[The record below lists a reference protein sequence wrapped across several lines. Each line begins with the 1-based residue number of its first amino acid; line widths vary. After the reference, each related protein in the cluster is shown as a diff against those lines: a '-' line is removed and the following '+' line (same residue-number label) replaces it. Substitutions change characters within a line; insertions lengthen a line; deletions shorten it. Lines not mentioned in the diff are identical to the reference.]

1 MTAIEQWTAFGV
13 VFLVMVV
20 VVCAVSYFLLDDRKP

>member
-13 VFLVMVV
+13 LFLVMVV
-20 VVCAVSYFLLDDRKP
+20 AVSAVSYFLLDRKP